1 MKKIGLA
8 LGGGG
13 ARGICH
19 IEFCQ
24 ALDEMGLKP
33 SIISGTSI
41 GSIIGAFYAG
51 GMSGSEM
58 KTLTNQLGVL
68 DYTKMIDFSILRR
81 GGIMKG
87 KNVMDFLD
95 KHLPSKTFEELK
107 IPLKI
112 VASDYWKRKQVI
124 FDSGELIPAIRASIS
139 IPVIFEPVR
148 MNDLVLIDGDAVNP
162 VPMSIIRDQCDL
174 LIAIDVSGTNLPT
187 KRNAMPSIF
196 DAIINTFHISETVFV
211 EHQLKTYRPEI
222 YIKPALV
229 NIQLLDFHRSKEIMK
244 SVKNDV
250 DRFKKELRKQITG
263 EKELKPQ
270 KKKGFWIFKSRNAS
284 LADIFGE

>member
-13 ARGICH
+13 ARGLCH
-19 IEFCQ
+19 IEFCK

-41 GSIIGAFYAG
+41 GSIVGAFYAG

-58 KTLTNQLGVL
+58 RTLTNQLGVL

-81 GGIMKG
+81 GGLMKG
-87 KNVMDFLD
+87 KNVMDFLE
-95 KHLPSKTFEELK
+95 KHLPIQTFEKLK

-112 VASDYWKRKQVI
+112 VATDYWKRKQVI

-148 MNDLVLIDGDAVNP
+148 TNDIVMIDGGAVNP
-162 VPMSIIRDQCDL
+162 VPMSVIRDQCDL
-174 LIAIDVSGTNLPT
+174 LIAIDVSGTNIPT
-187 KRNAMPSIF
+187 KKKSMPSMF
-196 DAIINTFHISETVFV
+196 DTIINTFHISETVFV
-211 EHQLKTYRPEI
+211 ENQLKTYHPEI
-222 YIKPALV
+222 YIKPQLV
-229 NIQLLDFHRSKEIMK
+229 NIQLLDFHRSKEIMR

-250 DRFKKELRKQITG
+250 DRFKKELGKQITR
-263 EKELKPQ
+263 EKEWKPE

-284 LADIFGE
+284 LSDIFRG